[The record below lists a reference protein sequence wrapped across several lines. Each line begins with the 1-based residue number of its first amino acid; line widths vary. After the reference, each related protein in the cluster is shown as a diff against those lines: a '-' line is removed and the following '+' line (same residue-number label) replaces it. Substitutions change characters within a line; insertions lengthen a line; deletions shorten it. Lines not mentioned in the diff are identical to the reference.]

1 MDERIRKL
9 NYLNIL
15 MKRVSEQTLFN
26 EEHKLLETAKLK
38 YRVELAK
45 AYRELGIEIA
55 PDDID
60 VNTEENLE

>member
-1 MDERIRKL
+1 
-9 NYLNIL
+9 
-15 MKRVSEQTLFN
+15 MKRVSEQKLFN